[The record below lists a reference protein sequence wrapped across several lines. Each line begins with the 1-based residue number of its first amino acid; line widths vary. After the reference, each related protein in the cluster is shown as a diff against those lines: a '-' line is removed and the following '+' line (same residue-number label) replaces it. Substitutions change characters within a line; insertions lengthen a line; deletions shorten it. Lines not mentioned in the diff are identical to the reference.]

1 MKVRENPS
9 LQSLNTFGL
18 DATAGLLVE
27 IESEEDLLDLPA
39 LDPGRDLV
47 LGGGSNVVLVENVPG
62 TVFLNRVRGIAVI
75 EDDGDSCLVEVGA
88 GESWH
93 GLVDWSLDHGL
104 TGLENLSLIP
114 GCAGAAPIQ
123 NIGAYGVELE
133 SVLDSV
139 TCRDWRDG
147 GWRVFSRADCHF
159 GYRDSRF
166 KQEPDRYLVS
176 SIRLRLRRSF
186 EPVLSY
192 AGLAAELERSGIA
205 RPTARDVADTVVR
218 LRRQKLPD
226 PAIEGNAGSFFK
238 NPLVDMEIAD
248 ALRDHHPE
256 LPVWPQPDG
265 HCKLS
270 AGWLIEACG
279 LKGAAE
285 GGAAV
290 SERHALVL
298 VNHGRATGRDVA
310 ALAARVQRTVADRF
324 GVELEPEPRLV
335 RFDP

>member
-47 LGGGSNVVLVENVPG
+47 LGGGSNVVLVDNVPG

-75 EDDGDSCLVEVGA
+75 EDDGDVCLVEVGA
-88 GESWH
+88 GENWH

-104 TGLENLSLIP
+104 NGLENLALIP

-133 SVLDSV
+133 SVLESV
-139 TCRDWRDG
+139 TCWDWRDG
-147 GWRVFSRADCHF
+147 DWGVFDRDACRF
-159 GYRDSRF
+159 AYRYSRF
-166 KQEPDRYLVS
+166 KREPDRYLLA
-176 SIRLRLRRSF
+176 SIRLRLCRSF
-186 EPVLSY
+186 VPELSY
-192 AGLAAELERSGIA
+192 AGLADELERAGVTEPA
-205 RPTARDVADTVVR
+205 PRDVANAVIR
-218 LRRQKLPD
+218 LRRRKLPD
-226 PAIEGNAGSFFK
+226 PAVEGNAGSFFK
-238 NPLVDMEIAD
+238 NPVVEAAAAD
-248 ALRDHHPE
+248 LLRGENPALPA
-256 LPVWPQPDG
+256 WAQPDG
-265 HCKLS
+265 RCKLS
-270 AGWLIEACG
+270 AAWLIEACG
-279 LKGAAE
+279 LKGTSV

-298 VNHGRATGRDVA
+298 VNRGGATGRDVA
-310 ALAARVQRTVADRF
+310 SLAARVRERVADRF
-324 GVELEPEPRLV
+324 GVQLEPEPRLV
-335 RFDP
+335 CFEP

>member
-192 AGLAAELERSGIA
+192 EGLAAELERSGIA

-265 HCKLS
+265 QCKLS